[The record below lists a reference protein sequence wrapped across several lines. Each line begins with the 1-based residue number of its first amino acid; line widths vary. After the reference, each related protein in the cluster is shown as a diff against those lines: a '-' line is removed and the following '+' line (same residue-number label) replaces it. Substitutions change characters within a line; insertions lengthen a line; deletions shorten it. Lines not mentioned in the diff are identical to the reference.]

1 MNDHTLDKKVF
12 LYLCILPIVFVC
24 FICYTIDTVKDME
37 VVKMLVF
44 LFYAFL
50 GACFFGAASILYW
63 IMTKFSER
71 KRNKIMRK
79 FGF

>member
-1 MNDHTLDKKVF
+1 
-12 LYLCILPIVFVC
+12 
-24 FICYTIDTVKDME
+24 
-37 VVKMLVF
+37 MLVF

-50 GACFFGAASILYW
+50 GACFFGVASILYW

-79 FGF
+79 FGFQEVLK